1 MDQKLIFWT
10 IVGMFLVTWIPRA
23 LPVLALASRKLPD
36 SVIHWLSYVPASVL
50 AALVAPELFLQDG
63 QFCFSL
69 HNIFLLS
76 AVPCLV
82 VGKLCGS
89 FFGAVFTGIG
99 CVALLRWFGM

>member
-1 MDQKLIFWT
+1 MIGEIRDLETASYAVQAALT
-10 IVGMFLVTWIPRA
+10 GHLVFST
-23 LPVLALASRKLPD
+23 L
-36 SVIHWLSYVPASVL
+36 VL
-50 AALVAPELFLQDG
+50 AALVAPEIFLQDG
-63 QFCFSL
+63 RFCFSL

-76 AVPCLV
+76 AVLCFV